1 MLIMIQKY
9 LGISDRNELLKKINN
24 NFALALD
31 SKGTQIIVEG
41 KGIGF
46 RKMPEELADLSVI
59 SRTYYGVKDQDV
71 SLIQSIDDEIM
82 ELASKVSAYANDRI
96 GDKLSPSLTFILADH
111 IQFSIERYKNDM
123 KIRMPIYYDI
133 NLLYPVEVE
142 IAQYAMWMIHR
153 ELGVELPESELTGI
167 ALNIINSELDMGT
180 SEEDKGELV
189 ESIATF
195 IESSFQI
202 KISRKKFNYTRF
214 VSHMEYLLRRAKEY
228 REVSEENLK
237 MYRALKKEFPD
248 INRCVNGIERIL
260 KKNGYYL
267 NEEEKLYLI
276 MHVNRLCEREGL

>member
-1 MLIMIQKY
+1 MK
-9 LGISDRNELLKKINN
+9 LLKKINN

-248 INRCVNGIERIL
+248 INRCVNGIEHIL